1 MRPKI
6 NYILIAL
13 ICLFSFCYTAKAE
26 DTSKWNGK
34 CDYDRIDN
42 HDGVDFTIYFND
54 KDYNIEFTSDYINE
68 NKTSTEFDIVDI
80 LSINDGFCP
89 IYIYGEMF
97 SDTPYPTMTTSW
109 KFHLSEVGSGRSIYV
124 FTRINE
130 EYYNGYGKTEKP
142 PAPNPEPIEGCKDLF
157 GEDFLKKLNKYL
169 NIVKIAVPI
178 ILIGYGVLDFSKAMF
193 SGEDDMKKA
202 QKNFLLRILAAILF
216 FLLPIFVNLV
226 LTLGNKVWS
235 NINPDICIK

>member
-1 MRPKI
+1 MKAKTK
-6 NYILIAL
+6 YIIITL
-13 ICLFSFCYTAKAE
+13 ICLFSFCYNVKAE

-34 CDYDRIDN
+34 CVYGDEGYI
-42 HDGVDFTIYFND
+42 VYFNQNEVYC
-54 KDYNIEFTSDYINE
+54 KSPESGRNGFGYEAKCEIEADELLRIGE
-68 NKTSTEFDIVDI
+68 R
-80 LSINDGFCP
+80 FCP
-89 IYIYGEMF
+89 EYIYIKTTGPWSSGEWGDAVYYVHF
-97 SDTPYPTMTTSW
+97 SLA
-109 KFHLSEVGSGRSIYV
+109 KEALSEQKSRMKY
-124 FTRINE
+124 

-142 PAPNPEPIEGCKDLF
+142 PAPNPEPIESCKDLF

-193 SGEDDMKKA
+193 SGTDDMKKA